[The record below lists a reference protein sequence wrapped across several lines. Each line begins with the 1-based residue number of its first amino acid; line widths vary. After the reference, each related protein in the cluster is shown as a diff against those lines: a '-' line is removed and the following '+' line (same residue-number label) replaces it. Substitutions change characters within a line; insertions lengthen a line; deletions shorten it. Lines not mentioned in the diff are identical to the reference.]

1 MARKHRAVRSSGFV
15 IALVDDDP
23 DYLHATQL
31 LLESEG
37 HRTLTAC
44 DGPAALELLGS
55 ESVDLVLL
63 DYFMPGM
70 TGEEV
75 VAKLREFD
83 SVTQVILQT
92 GYASENPPR
101 EMLRRLDIQGYYD
114 KGEGPEKLLLWTD
127 AGLKAADA
135 IGRLSRSRRG
145 LRSILESS
153 PVLHRI
159 QPLSDLYQD
168 VLEQAASVV
177 GATSALLAAFPESG
191 APALGPATPVL
202 LGDSRSEDGYLVVQA
217 KIGRFCAANGG
228 GSQHEAEPGSDSGL
242 TAQELELVGQVLRTG
257 TLERAETLSIVPLRV
272 GELTLG
278 VVWLEHPPLREETTE
293 LLLVYANQATVAV
306 QNMVL
311 YEMAA
316 LDPLTGVHARRFFEN
331 WMRREVRTAF
341 RAHQPVSLLM
351 LDMDGL
357 KEINDLAGHLSGD
370 HALSLV
376 GKVLRVATRENDVVG
391 RYGGDEFA
399 VVLPQT
405 DVDGASSVGE
415 RLLELLR
422 ERTVQLPSEVRKLSG
437 SVGLSTLPPHDFG
450 TEGFDRPI
458 PASYFQ
464 AMAEALLERAD
475 SALYVAKA
483 SGKNK
488 LCVAESLSW
497 ATPTLNNPL

>member
-15 IALVDDDP
+15 IALVDDDA
-23 DYLHATQL
+23 DYLQATRI

-37 HRTLTAC
+37 HRTLVASN
-44 DGPAALELLGS
+44 GGEALALLR
-55 ESVDLVLL
+55 EQPVDLVLL

-75 VAKLREFD
+75 VARLREFD
-83 SVTQVILQT
+83 NTTQVILQT
-92 GYASENPPR
+92 GYANEHPPR

-145 LRSILESS
+145 LREILEAS

-159 QPLSDLYQD
+159 QPLTDLYED
-168 VLEQAASVV
+168 VLDQAARVV
-177 GATSALLAAFPESG
+177 GASAALLAVFPESG
-191 APALGPATPVL
+191 APALVPAPALL
-202 LGDSRSEDGYLVVQA
+202 LGEARKEDAYLVVQA
-217 KIGRFCAANGG
+217 RRGRFAELDGK
-228 GSQHEAEPGSDSGL
+228 SEALSSADL
-242 TAQELELVGQVLRTG
+242 QELGEVLKNG
-257 TLERAETLSIVPLRV
+257 TIQRYSEKSIVPLRV
-272 GELTLG
+272 GDLTLG
-278 VVWLEHPPLREETTE
+278 ALWLEHPPLHDEVAE
-293 LLLVYANQATVAV
+293 LLMVYANQATVAV
-306 QNMVL
+306 HNMVL

-341 RAHQPVSLLM
+341 RSQQSVSLLM

-357 KEINDLAGHLSGD
+357 KEINDRSGHLVGD
-370 HALSLV
+370 QALAMV

-391 RYGGDEFA
+391 RFGGDEFA

-405 DVDGASSVGE
+405 DAEGALSVGE

-422 ERTVQLPSEVRKLSG
+422 ERSVAMPDGPRALSG
-437 SVGLSTLPPHDFG
+437 SVGLSTLPVHGFG

-458 PASYFQ
+458 SASYFQ
-464 AMAEALLERAD
+464 AMSEALLERAD
-475 SALYVAKA
+475 GALYVAKA
-483 SGKNK
+483 SGKNRM
-488 LCVAESLSW
+488 CSAEPVVW
-497 ATPTLNNPL
+497 ATPTSFRE

>member
-1 MARKHRAVRSSGFV
+1 MARKHRAVQSSGFV
-15 IALVDDDP
+15 IALVDDDA
-23 DYLHATQL
+23 DYLHATKL

-37 HRTLTAC
+37 HRTLTAN
-44 DGPAALELLGS
+44 DGPTALALLRN
-55 ESVDLVLL
+55 ETVDLVLL

-70 TGEEV
+70 TGEDV
-75 VAKLREFD
+75 VSSLREFD
-83 SVTQVILQT
+83 TATQVILQT

-114 KGEGPEKLLLWTD
+114 KSEGPEKLLLWTD

-145 LRSILESS
+145 LRNILDHS
-153 PVLHRI
+153 PALHRI
-159 QPLSDLYQD
+159 QPLADLYLD
-168 VLEQAASVV
+168 VLHQAADVV
-177 GATSALLAAFPESG
+177 GATSAMLAAFPESG
-191 APALGPATPVL
+191 APALGAAASVS

-217 KIGRFCAANGG
+217 KMGRFAD
-228 GSQHEAEPGSDSGL
+228 SDPGVHGL
-242 TAQELELVGQVLRTG
+242 SPQELEDVATVLRTG
-257 TLERAETLSIVPLRV
+257 TIQRRDSASVVPLRV

-278 VVWLEHPPLREETTE
+278 VLWLEHPPMREEVTE
-293 LLLVYANQATVAV
+293 LLLIYANQATVAV

-341 RAHQPVSLLM
+341 RSRQSVSLLM

-357 KEINDLAGHLSGD
+357 KEINDVAGHLAGD
-370 HALSLV
+370 LALSLV

-405 DVDGASSVGE
+405 DADGAKSVGD

-422 ERTVQLPSEVRKLSG
+422 ERSIAMPNGTRHLSG
-437 SVGLSTLPPHDFG
+437 SLGLSTLPPHEFG

-464 AMAEALLERAD
+464 AMSEALLERAD
-475 SALYVAKA
+475 GALYVAKA
-483 SGKNK
+483 SGKNQM
-488 LCVAESLSW
+488 CVAESLGW
-497 ATPTLNNPL
+497 ATPTLDSLR

>member
-1 MARKHRAVRSSGFV
+1 MARRHREVRSSGFA
-15 IALVDDDP
+15 IALIDDDA
-23 DYLHATQL
+23 DYLHATRI

-37 HRTLTAC
+37 HRILTASS
-44 DGPAALELLGS
+44 GKEALELLAR

-70 TGEEV
+70 TGEDV
-75 VAKLREFD
+75 VAHLREYD
-83 SVTQVILQT
+83 TTTQVILQT
-92 GYASENPPR
+92 GYANEHPPR

-114 KGEGPEKLLLWTD
+114 KSEGPEKLLLWTD

-145 LRSILESS
+145 LREILDAS

-159 QPLSDLYQD
+159 QPLADLYED
-168 VLEQAASVV
+168 VLDQAAHVV
-177 GATSALLAAFPESG
+177 GATSALLAVFPESG
-191 APALGPATPVL
+191 APALVPAPALL
-202 LGDSRSEDGYLVVQA
+202 LGETRDDDAYLVVQA
-217 KIGRFCAANGG
+217 RRGRFVGVDKM
-228 GSQHEAEPGSDSGL
+228 SQALFPPELQQLSSALRAGTIQRGPGQ
-242 TAQELELVGQVLRTG
+242 TV
-257 TLERAETLSIVPLRV
+257 VPLRV
-272 GELTLG
+272 GDLTVGAL
-278 VVWLEHPPLREETTE
+278 WLEHPPLRDEVAE
-293 LLLVYANQATVAV
+293 LLMVFGNQASVAV

-341 RAHQPVSLLM
+341 RSQQCVSLLM

-357 KEINDLAGHLSGD
+357 KEINDLAGHLVGD
-370 HALSLV
+370 QALAMV

-391 RYGGDEFA
+391 RFGGDEFA

-405 DVDGASSVGE
+405 DADGAASVGQ
-415 RLLELLR
+415 RLLEMLR
-422 ERTVQLPSEVRKLSG
+422 ERSVVLPDGPRALSG
-437 SVGLSTLPPHDFG
+437 SLGLSTLQAHEFG
-450 TEGFDRPI
+450 TEGFNRPI

-475 SALYVAKA
+475 GALYVAKA
-483 SGKNK
+483 SGKNRM
-488 LCVAESLSW
+488 CTAEPVLW
-497 ATPTLNNPL
+497 ATPTSVRD

>member
-15 IALVDDDP
+15 IALVDDDA
-23 DYLHATQL
+23 DYLQATRI

-37 HRTLTAC
+37 HRTLV
-44 DGPAALELLGS
+44 AANGIEALDLLS
-55 ESVDLVLL
+55 RQSVDLVLL

-75 VAKLREFD
+75 VAKLRQHD
-83 SVTQVILQT
+83 QTTQVILQT
-92 GYASENPPR
+92 GYANEHPPR

-114 KGEGPEKLLLWTD
+114 KSEGPEKLLLWTD

-135 IGRLSRSRRG
+135 IGRLTRSRRG
-145 LRSILESS
+145 LRSILEAS

-159 QPLSDLYQD
+159 QPLTDLYAD
-168 VLEQAASVV
+168 VLEQAARVV
-177 GATSALLAAFPESG
+177 GASSALLAVFPESG
-191 APALGPATPVL
+191 APALVPTPAL
-202 LGDSRSEDGYLVVQA
+202 ILGEPSNEDTFLVVQSRT
-217 KIGRFCAANGG
+217 GRFAAADCMAEVLTCA
-228 GSQHEAEPGSDSGL
+228 
-242 TAQELELVGQVLRTG
+242 ELEQLREVLRLG
-257 TLERAETLSIVPLRV
+257 TVWRQDERSIVPLRV
-272 GELTLG
+272 GDLTLG
-278 VVWLEHPPLREETTE
+278 ALWLEHAPLHDEVAE
-293 LLLVYANQATVAV
+293 LLQVYANQATVAV

-341 RAHQPVSLLM
+341 RSQHCVSLLM

-357 KEINDLAGHLSGD
+357 KEINDLAGHLAGD
-370 HALSLV
+370 QALAMV

-391 RYGGDEFA
+391 RFGGDEFA

-405 DVDGASSVGE
+405 DADGAASVGE

-422 ERTVQLPSEVRKLSG
+422 ERSIVLPDGPRVLSG
-437 SVGLSTLPPHDFG
+437 SVGVSTLPAHGFG

-464 AMAEALLERAD
+464 AMSEALLERAD
-475 SALYVAKA
+475 GALYVAKA
-483 SGKNK
+483 SGKNRM
-488 LCVAESLSW
+488 CTAEPVGW
-497 ATPTLNNPL
+497 AAPTSIRA

>member
-1 MARKHRAVRSSGFV
+1 MARKHRAVQSTGFV
-15 IALVDDDP
+15 IALVDDDL
-23 DYLHATQL
+23 DYLHATQI

-37 HRTLTAC
+37 HRIVTAS
-44 DGPAALELLGS
+44 DGPSALELLRR

-75 VAKLREFD
+75 VSRLRQHD
-83 SVTQVILQT
+83 RITQVILQT
-92 GYASENPPR
+92 GYANENPPR

-114 KGEGPEKLLLWTD
+114 KSEGPEKLLLWTD

-135 IGRLSRSRRG
+135 IGRLARSRRG
-145 LRSILESS
+145 LRGILDSS
-153 PVLHRI
+153 PGLHRI

-168 VLEQAASVV
+168 VLRQAAEVV
-177 GATSALLAAFPESG
+177 GATSALLAVFPESG
-191 APALGPATPVL
+191 APALMAAPALVL
-202 LGDSRSEDGYLVVQA
+202 GESRTEEAYLVVQA
-217 KIGRFCAANGG
+217 RLGRFQTTGG
-228 GSQHEAEPGSDSGL
+228 PKDSF
-242 TAQELELVGQVLRTG
+242 TELELERVSGVLRSG
-257 TLERAETLSIVPLRV
+257 TIHRSDTASVVPLRV

-278 VVWLEHPPLREETTE
+278 VLWLEHPQLRDEVSE
-293 LLLVYANQATVAV
+293 LLLVYANQAAVAV

-331 WMRREVRTAF
+331 WMRREIRTAF
-341 RAHQPVSLLM
+341 RARQSVSLIM

-357 KEINDLAGHLSGD
+357 KEINDVGGHLAGD
-370 HALSLV
+370 QALALV

-405 DVDGASSVGE
+405 ESEGACSVGE

-422 ERTVQLPSEVRKLSG
+422 ERSVTLPSGERVLSG
-437 SVGLSTLPPHDFG
+437 SLGLSTLPPHDFG
-450 TEGFDRPI
+450 AEGFDRPI

-464 AMAEALLERAD
+464 AMSEALIERAD

-483 SGKNK
+483 SGKNRH
-488 LCVAESLSW
+488 CVAEPLVW
-497 ATPTLNNPL
+497 ALPTTRR

>member
-1 MARKHRAVRSSGFV
+1 MARKHRALRSSGFV
-15 IALVDDDP
+15 IALVDDDA
-23 DYLHATQL
+23 DYLHATRI

-37 HRTLTAC
+37 HRTLVASNGTE
-44 DGPAALELLGS
+44 ALELLGKHT
-55 ESVDLVLL
+55 VDLVLL

-75 VAKLREFD
+75 VTKLREHD
-83 SVTQVILQT
+83 QTTQVILQT
-92 GYASENPPR
+92 GYANEHPPR

-114 KGEGPEKLLLWTD
+114 KSEGPEKLLLWTD

-145 LRSILESS
+145 LRSILEAS

-159 QPLSDLYQD
+159 QPLTDLYGD
-168 VLEQAASVV
+168 VLEQAARVV
-177 GATSALLAAFPESG
+177 DATSALLAVFPESG
-191 APALGPATPVL
+191 APALVPTPALL
-202 LGDSRSEDGYLVVQA
+202 LGEASKDDTYLIVQA
-217 KIGRFCAANGG
+217 RKGRFAAVDRM
-228 GSQHEAEPGSDSGL
+228 SEAL
-242 TAQELELVGQVLRTG
+242 TDAELAQLREVLRTG
-257 TLERAETLSIVPLRV
+257 AILRQAERSIVPLRV
-272 GELTLG
+272 GDLTLG
-278 VVWLEHPPLREETTE
+278 ALWLEHSPLRDEVAE

-341 RAHQPVSLLM
+341 RSQQSVSLLM

-357 KEINDLAGHLSGD
+357 KEINDLAGHLAGD
-370 HALSLV
+370 QALAMV

-391 RYGGDEFA
+391 RFGGDEFA

-405 DVDGASSVGE
+405 DAEGAASVGE

-422 ERTVQLPSEVRKLSG
+422 ERVILMPDGPRTLSG
-437 SVGLSTLPPHDFG
+437 SVGVSTLPTHNFG

-464 AMAEALLERAD
+464 AMSEALLERAD
-475 SALYVAKA
+475 GALYVAKA
-483 SGKNK
+483 SGKNRM
-488 LCVAESLSW
+488 CTAEPVAW
-497 ATPTLNNPL
+497 AAPTSIRD

>member
-1 MARKHRAVRSSGFV
+1 MARKHRAIRSSGFV
-15 IALVDDDP
+15 IALVDDDA
-23 DYLHATQL
+23 DYLHATQI

-37 HRTLTAC
+37 HRTLTAG
-44 DGPAALELLGS
+44 DGPSALALLRR
-55 ESVDLVLL
+55 EAVDLVLL

-75 VAKLREFD
+75 VAALREFD
-83 SVTQVILQT
+83 TVTQVILQT

-114 KGEGPEKLLLWTD
+114 KSEGPEKLLLWTD

-145 LRSILESS
+145 LRDILESS
-153 PVLHRI
+153 PILHRI

-168 VLEQAASVV
+168 VLIQAAKVV
-177 GATSALLAAFPESG
+177 GATSAMLAVFPESG
-191 APALGPATPVL
+191 APALVAAPALVPGET
-202 LGDSRSEDGYLVVQA
+202 RTEDGYLSVQA
-217 KIGRFCAANGG
+217 TLGRFADT
-228 GSQHEAEPGSDSGL
+228 AEKGESL
-242 TAQELELVGQVLRTG
+242 TAEELQEVAAVLKSGSMRCQPT
-257 TLERAETLSIVPLRV
+257 TSVVPLRV

-278 VVWLEHPPLREETTE
+278 LLWLEHPPLREETTE

-331 WMRREVRTAF
+331 WMRREIRTAF
-341 RAHQPVSLLM
+341 RSHQSVSLLM
-351 LDMDGL
+351 VDMDGL
-357 KEINDLAGHLSGD
+357 KEINDLAGHLAGD
-370 HALSLV
+370 QALSIV

-422 ERTVQLPSEVRKLSG
+422 ERSVMMPQGPRFLSG
-437 SVGLSTLPPHDFG
+437 SVGLAALPPHDFG

-464 AMAEALLERAD
+464 AMSEALIERAD

-483 SGKNK
+483 SGKNQM
-488 LCVAESLSW
+488 CVSESLVW
-497 ATPTLNNPL
+497 ATPTVRYD